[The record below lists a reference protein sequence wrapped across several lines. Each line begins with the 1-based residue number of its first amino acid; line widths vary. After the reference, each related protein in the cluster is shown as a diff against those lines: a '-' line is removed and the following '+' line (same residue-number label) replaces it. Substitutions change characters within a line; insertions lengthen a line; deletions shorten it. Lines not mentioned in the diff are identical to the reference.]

1 MFPERTGV
9 TLISEE
15 IQVLSPGW
23 DTALHMG
30 LLWFLR
36 QKRKKKGFLD
46 HSETLLLPK
55 CCMATA
61 ALNPQLFCTY
71 PKQEGCSAVL
81 L

>member
-46 HSETLLLPK
+46 H
-55 CCMATA
+55 
-61 ALNPQLFCTY
+61 
-71 PKQEGCSAVL
+71 
-81 L
+81 